1 MKPLFVVNPRSGGGR
16 TGRTLS
22 ELVRSIEKRLGE
34 VDVVTTERAGHASEL
49 AERAA
54 KAGRERVI
62 AVGGDGTLSECT
74 DGVLRA
80 GAGGAV
86 VLGLVAQGTGGD
98 FRKTLGLEHRL
109 DAYLDVIAEGHERR
123 LDAGRARFVGHD
135 GAPCERHF
143 LNILSAGMG
152 GLVDAHVARAS
163 RWLPGTAAYWV
174 SSLRA
179 LVQIVPGRV
188 RCTVGLG
195 AEEHALTLCTYMLAV
210 CNGRY
215 FGSGMH
221 VAPMAKPDDGVFEVV
236 SMSAP
241 GKLAF
246 AMRSQKIYDGQHL
259 AEEGVTHFSCDR
271 LRLEVE
277 NEDAKKTFLLD
288 VDGEPLGAPPL
299 DIAVLSGA
307 VRVLAPAPGASHA
320 GGRPPMR

>member
-16 TGRTLS
+16 TGRTLA
-22 ELVRSIEKRLGE
+22 ELTRSFERRLGE
-34 VDVVTTERAGHASEL
+34 IDITLTERTGHASEL

-54 KAGRERVI
+54 NAGRERII

-80 GAGGAV
+80 GAGRAV

-109 DAYLDVIAEGHERR
+109 DAYLDTIARGHERR
-123 LDAGRARFVGHD
+123 LDAGRARFADHD
-135 GAPCERHF
+135 GTARERYF

-179 LVQIVPGRV
+179 LVEIVPGRV
-188 RCTVGLG
+188 RCVVGLR
-195 AEEHALTLCTYMLAV
+195 AEERTVTLSTYMLAV

-221 VAPMAKPDDGVFEVV
+221 VAPMAKPDDGLFEVV

-241 GKLAF
+241 SKLAF
-246 AMRSQKIYDGQHL
+246 AMRSQKIYDGRHL
-259 AEEGVTHFSCDR
+259 AEEGVTHFPCDR

-277 NEDAKKTFLLD
+277 NQDARKTFLLD
-288 VDGEPLGAPPL
+288 VDGEPMGKPPL
-299 DIAVLSGA
+299 DVAVLAGA
-307 VRVLAPAPGASHA
+307 VRVLAPAPAAPPADGA
-320 GGRPPMR
+320 PPMR